1 MRKIDYEKTFKV
13 ESLNEF
19 SRNVYNR
26 VLRYVVN
33 HQIDRKNKNDL
44 YAELLD
50 QLKGM
55 LQMNLF
61 EMTMDDLVKVESYW
75 NTMDV
80 YTKSITGQKAVEQY
94 V

>member
-1 MRKIDYEKTFKV
+1 MDCEKTFKV

-26 VLRYVVN
+26 VLKYNVK
-33 HQIDRKNKNDL
+33 HQIDRQNKNDL

-50 QLKGM
+50 QLKRM

-61 EMTMDDLVKVESYW
+61 EMSMNDLAEVESYW

-80 YTKSITGQKAVEQY
+80 YTKSITDQKAVEQY

>member
-1 MRKIDYEKTFKV
+1 MDYEKTFKV

-26 VLRYVVN
+26 VLRYVVK
-33 HQIDRKNKNDL
+33 HQIDRQNKNDL

-61 EMTMDDLVKVESYW
+61 EMSMNDLAKVESYW

-80 YTKSITGQKAVEQY
+80 YTKSITDQKAVEQY

>member
-1 MRKIDYEKTFKV
+1 MDYEKTFKI

-33 HQIDRKNKNDL
+33 HQIDRQNKNDL

-61 EMTMDDLVKVESYW
+61 EMSMSDLAKVESYW
-75 NTMDV
+75 NAMDV
-80 YTKSITGQKAVEQY
+80 YTKSITDQKAVEQY

>member
-1 MRKIDYEKTFKV
+1 MDYEKTFKV

-33 HQIDRKNKNDL
+33 HQIDRQNKNDL

-61 EMTMDDLVKVESYW
+61 EMSMNDLAKVESYW

-80 YTKSITGQKAVEQY
+80 YTKSITDQKAVEQY

>member
-1 MRKIDYEKTFKV
+1 MDYEKTFKV

-33 HQIDRKNKNDL
+33 HQIDRQNKNDL

-55 LQMNLF
+55 MQMDLF
-61 EMTMDDLVKVESYW
+61 EMSMNDLAKVESYW
-75 NTMDV
+75 DAMDI
-80 YTKSITGQKAVEQY
+80 YTKSITDQKAVEQY

>member
-1 MRKIDYEKTFKV
+1 MDYEKTFKV

-26 VLRYVVN
+26 ILRYVVK
-33 HQIDRKNKNDL
+33 HQIDKQNKNDL
-44 YAELLD
+44 YAGLLD

-55 LQMNLF
+55 LQLNLF
-61 EMTMDDLVKVESYW
+61 EMSMNDLAKVESYW

-80 YTKSITGQKAVEQY
+80 YTKSITDQKAVEQY

>member
-1 MRKIDYEKTFKV
+1 MDYEKTFKV

-33 HQIDRKNKNDL
+33 HQIDRQNKNDL

-55 LQMNLF
+55 LQMDLF
-61 EMTMDDLVKVESYW
+61 EMSMNDLAKVESYW
-75 NTMDV
+75 NAMDT
-80 YTKSITGQKAVEQY
+80 YTKSITDQKAVEQY

>member
-1 MRKIDYEKTFKV
+1 MDYEKTFKV

-26 VLRYVVN
+26 VLRYIVK
-33 HQIDRKNKNDL
+33 HQIDRQNKNDL

-50 QLKGM
+50 QLKRM

-61 EMTMDDLVKVESYW
+61 EMSMNDLAKVESYW

-80 YTKSITGQKAVEQY
+80 YTKSITDQKAVEQY

>member
-1 MRKIDYEKTFKV
+1 MDYEKTFKV

-33 HQIDRKNKNDL
+33 HQTDRQNKNDL
-44 YAELLD
+44 SAELLD

-55 LQMNLF
+55 LKMNLF
-61 EMTMDDLVKVESYW
+61 EILINDLAKVESYW
-75 NTMDV
+75 NTMDMC
-80 YTKSITGQKAVEQY
+80 TKSITDKKSVEQY

>member
-1 MRKIDYEKTFKV
+1 MDYEKTFEV

-33 HQIDRKNKNDL
+33 HQIDRENKNDL

-50 QLKGM
+50 QLKGT

-61 EMTMDDLVKVESYW
+61 EMSMNDLAKVESYW

-80 YTKSITGQKAVEQY
+80 YTKSITD
-94 V
+94 

>member
-1 MRKIDYEKTFKV
+1 MNYEKTLKV

-33 HQIDRKNKNDL
+33 HRIDRQNKNNL

-50 QLKGM
+50 QLKGI

-61 EMTMDDLVKVESYW
+61 EMSLNDLAKVELYW
-75 NTMDV
+75 NMMDV
-80 YTKSITGQKAVEQY
+80 YTKSITDQKV

>member
-1 MRKIDYEKTFKV
+1 MDYKKTFMV

-26 VLRYVVN
+26 VLRYMVN
-33 HQIDRKNKNDL
+33 HQIDRQTKNNL

-50 QLKGM
+50 QLKSM

-61 EMTMDDLVKVESYW
+61 DMSMADLAKIDSYW

-80 YTKSITGQKAVEQY
+80 YTKSITDQQAVEQY
-94 V
+94 G

>member
-1 MRKIDYEKTFKV
+1 MDYEKTFKV

-33 HQIDRKNKNDL
+33 HQIDRQNKNDL

-55 LQMNLF
+55 LQMDLF
-61 EMTMDDLVKVESYW
+61 EMSMNDLAKVESYW
-75 NTMDV
+75 DAMDI
-80 YTKSITGQKAVEQY
+80 YTKSITDQKAVEQY

>member
-1 MRKIDYEKTFKV
+1 MRKMDYEKTFKV

-26 VLRYVVN
+26 VLRYVVK
-33 HQIDRKNKNDL
+33 HQIDRQNKNDL

-61 EMTMDDLVKVESYW
+61 EMSMNDLAKVESYW

-80 YTKSITGQKAVEQY
+80 YTKSITDQKAVEQY